1 MDYEMLEKKHIAP
14 TYNQLP
20 ITVERGEGVKLIDV
34 EGNEYLDFVA
44 GLAVKGLGHAHPE
57 VAKTLEEQSKKIIH
71 TSNLYHI
78 REQIELARELA
89 DVSPGDIQKFFF
101 CNSGTEAVEA
111 ALKLSIKHT
120 DRDNFVA
127 MKKSFHG
134 RTSGSL
140 GVTWKDSYKDQF
152 KDLVFSKG
160 KFCSKNLEEV
170 KETVNS
176 ETAAFI
182 AEPIQGEGGVEVM
195 DKEFLHGV
203 KDICEDNG
211 ALMIMDEV
219 QSGMCRTGKWF
230 ATEHSG
236 IEPDIITIAKA
247 LGNGVP
253 IGTMGAR
260 PEVMDSFSPGDHAST
275 FGGNPLCCS
284 VGKTVIE
291 VMKDRNMPEEVE
303 DKGEYFKDRLGELV
317 EEFDFLKKVRG
328 RGLMLGILTKD
339 GDKAD
344 KVVEEARKEGFLINC
359 TSKKI
364 LRFIP
369 PLVIERKHIDRLV
382 GELKEIMRGLD

>member
-1 MDYEMLEKKHIAP
+1 MDYEMLEEKHIAP
-14 TYNQLP
+14 TYSQLP
-20 ITVERGEGVKLIDV
+20 ITIKKGDGVKLIDV
-34 EGNEYLDFVA
+34 EGREYLDFVA

-71 TSNLYHI
+71 TSNLYYI
-78 REQIELARELA
+78 REQIELAEELA
-89 DVSPGDIQKFFF
+89 GVTPGDIQKFFF

-111 ALKLSIKHT
+111 ALKLSVKHT

-127 MKKSFHG
+127 MEKSFHG

-140 GVTWKDSYKDQF
+140 GVTWKDAYKKQF
-152 KDLVFSKG
+152 KGLVFSKG
-160 KFCSKNLEEV
+160 EFSQNSLEDV
-170 KETVNS
+170 KEKIDS

-195 DKEFLHGV
+195 SDDFLHGV

-219 QSGMCRTGKWF
+219 QAGMCRTGKWF

-236 IEPDIITIAKA
+236 VKPDIVTIAKA

-253 IGTMGAR
+253 IGAMGAR

-275 FGGNPLCCS
+275 FGGNPLSCS
-284 VGKTVIE
+284 VAKKVVD
-291 VMKDRNMPEEVE
+291 VMKEQNMPKKVEE
-303 DKGEYFKDRLGELV
+303 KGEYFKGSLEELV
-317 EEFDFLKKVRG
+317 EEFDFLEEVRG
-328 RGLMLGILTKD
+328 RGLMLGILTDD

-344 KVVEEARKEGFLINC
+344 TVVEEARKEGFLINC
-359 TSKKI
+359 TSKKV

-369 PLVIERKHIDRLV
+369 PLIIERKHIDRLV
-382 GELKEIMRGLD
+382 EKLKEIMRDLD